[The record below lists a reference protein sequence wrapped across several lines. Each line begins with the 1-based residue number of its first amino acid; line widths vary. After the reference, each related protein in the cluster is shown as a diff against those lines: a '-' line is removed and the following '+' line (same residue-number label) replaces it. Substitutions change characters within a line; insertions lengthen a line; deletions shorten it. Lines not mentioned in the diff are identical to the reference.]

1 MELYL
6 DSANPEEILE
16 VRAWG
21 LISGVTT
28 NPSLMSKRGSDMKR
42 ALTAVLDASPGPVFC
57 QAVGW
62 QDPAPLVAQ
71 ARWLHQF
78 SERIIVKLPMSHA
91 GIQALLASKRERP
104 QSPVCIT
111 AVGSVAQ
118 AYLAGKAGADVV
130 ALFDGPLDQASD
142 SPVDLVAPLKAV
154 YRNYGFPTKV
164 LSVGRYPR
172 FFGEIA
178 VAGVDICTVKLDYM
192 RLLFEHPF
200 TEQRINGFLKDW
212 RKTFGDLTWTD
223 ASR

>member
-6 DSANPEEILE
+6 DSTNPEEILE
-16 VRAWG
+16 ARAWG

-28 NPSLMSKRGSDMKR
+28 NPSLMSKRGPDMIR

-71 ARWLHQF
+71 TQWLHQF
-78 SERIIVKLPMSHA
+78 SDRIIVKLPMSNA
-91 GIQALLASKRERP
+91 GIQALLASKKERP

-111 AVGSVAQ
+111 AVASVAQ
-118 AYLAGKAGADVV
+118 AYLVGKAGADVV

-142 SPVDLVAPLKAV
+142 SPVDVVTPVKTV
-154 YRNYGFPTKV
+154 YRNYGFQTKV

-172 FFGEIA
+172 FFAEIA
-178 VAGVDICTVKLDYM
+178 VAGVDICTIKLDYM
-192 RLLFEHPF
+192 RLLYEHSF

-212 RKTFGDLTWTD
+212 RKTFGELTWTE
-223 ASR
+223 AGR